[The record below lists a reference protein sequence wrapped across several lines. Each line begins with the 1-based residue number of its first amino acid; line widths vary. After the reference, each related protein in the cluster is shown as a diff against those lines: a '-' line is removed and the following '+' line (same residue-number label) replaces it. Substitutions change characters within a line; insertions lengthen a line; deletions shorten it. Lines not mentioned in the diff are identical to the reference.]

1 MKGVTRQA
9 RGRSYHSPLRKDR
22 ARRTRGAILDA
33 ARKLLVERG
42 YGQMTMNAVAREA
55 GVALDTV
62 YESVGRKPVLVRLLV
77 ETAISGQDEDVP
89 AAQRDYVRR
98 ILAAPTA
105 REKIAIYAE
114 ALRQILPRLAPIV
127 IALRDTAS
135 AHPELA
141 ALWKEI
147 AERRA
152 ANMRLLADDLLATG
166 EVRRELDR
174 DAIADVIWSMNAPEF
189 YTLLV
194 GERGWSP
201 DRFAAWLAEAWERL
215 LLVD

>member
-1 MKGVTRQA
+1 MTRQPHT
-9 RGRSYHSPLRKDR
+9 RGYRSPLRDER
-22 ARRTRGAILDA
+22 ARHRRAAILNA
-33 ARKLLVERG
+33 ARTLLLELG
-42 YGQMTMNAVAREA
+42 YSQMTMNAVAREA

-77 ETAISGQDEDVP
+77 ETAISGQDEAV
-89 AAQRDYVRR
+89 AAAERDYVRR

-105 REKIAIYAE
+105 REKIAIYTG
-114 ALRQILPRLAPIV
+114 ALGRILPRLAPIV
-127 IALRDTAS
+127 VALGDAAS
-135 AHPELA
+135 SHPDLA

-147 AERRA
+147 ADRRA

-166 EVRRELDR
+166 EVRSELDR
-174 DAIADVIWSMNAPEF
+174 DAVADVIWSMNAPEF

-201 DRFAAWLAEAWERL
+201 DRFAAWLADAWERIL
-215 LLVD
+215 LAD

>member
-1 MKGVTRQA
+1 MARQPRA
-9 RGRSYHSPLRKDR
+9 RTYNSPLREEQAER
-22 ARRTRGAILDA
+22 TRRTILEA
-33 ARKLLVERG
+33 ARKLLVEAG
-42 YGQMTMNAVAREA
+42 YGQMTMKAVAREA

-77 ETAISGQDEDVP
+77 ETAISGRHEAVP
-89 AAQRDYVRR
+89 AEERDYVRR

-105 REKIAIYAE
+105 AEKIAIYTG

-127 IALRDTAS
+127 VALGDAAAS
-135 AHPELA
+135 HPDLA

-152 ANMRLLADDLLATG
+152 ANMLLLADDLLATG
-166 EVRRELDR
+166 ELRPELDR
-174 DAIADVIWSMNAPEF
+174 DAVADVIWSMNAPEF

-194 GERGWSP
+194 AERGRSP
-201 DRFAAWLAEAWERL
+201 DRFAAWLADAWERL
-215 LLVD
+215 LLGN